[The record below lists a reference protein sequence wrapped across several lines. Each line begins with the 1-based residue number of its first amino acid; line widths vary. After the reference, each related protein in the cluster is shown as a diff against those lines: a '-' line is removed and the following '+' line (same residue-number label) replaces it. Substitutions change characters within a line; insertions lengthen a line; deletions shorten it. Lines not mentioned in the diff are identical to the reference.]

1 MPNQTISPCSL
12 FSTEPVMLA
21 LTLATAIFSPYAKAA
36 NPAANSTAQA
46 TKYSTQPFDLQG
58 DVLSGG
64 AENGHNAAAIFAA
77 LRKAPIKDQ
86 YETSVAFEERFAA
99 WKAKPLVGNVTAEST
114 VAVSTLWTPY
124 FSKLYDADS
133 AEMTFLFDSDYD
145 DADGYP
151 FVPFRTERKKLS
163 PGHGQTAMGVK
174 FSWTREYE
182 LSMGTR
188 LGGLS
193 GKSMTFSIQ
202 PEEARTVVPVLL
214 FVGKIDPIT
223 TYEAKAHHA
232 PTLSER
238 WENAYWTA
246 GWTLDVDQVWVID
259 GVRRSVL
266 AKLCKGPHRFER
278 CQAAQ

>member
-1 MPNQTISPCSL
+1 MRSDCQCVG
-12 FSTEPVMLA
+12 VMLA
-21 LTLATAIFSPYAKAA
+21 LTLATAIFSPYAMAA
-36 NPAANSTAQA
+36 KPAASSKAQR

-58 DVLSGG
+58 DALSGG